1 MDSRRT
7 VCPKCPSGHAGYSG
21 KMGTAESPAC
31 WVLGHSAWGQR
42 LPSAGSVPQW
52 APRAAADWPRTGQP
66 ADGGRTRRGGG
77 ARQPCPRPI
86 ASQGP
91 SLTVLADSRGPLPSS
106 TRVPQSLSRG
116 PVSLP
121 ETASTPLSVTSRC
134 PIRRRAH
141 SPPPAGLGS
150 RGPRRAR
157 TCLDLAWAAVGPF
170 LRSTVTVS
178 QSLSAMAGRAG
189 KAVRP
194 AAPQQLLE
202 TRRRDVPSSL
212 GRFRRPLRARP
223 CSHWPATRGAGTS
236 LGSEPIRARLL

>member
-1 MDSRRT
+1 M
-7 VCPKCPSGHAGYSG
+7 
-21 KMGTAESPAC
+21 
-31 WVLGHSAWGQR
+31 L
-42 LPSAGSVPQW
+42 QW
-52 APRAAADWPRTGQP
+52 APRAASDWPGTGQP

-91 SLTVLADSRGPLPSS
+91 PLTVLADSLGPIPSS
-106 TRVPQSLSRG
+106 TRVPQCLSRG
-116 PVSLP
+116 PVSQP
-121 ETASTPLSVTSRC
+121 EAASTPPARPGAPL
-134 PIRRRAH
+134 RAH
-141 SPPPAGLGS
+141 PVPDPAPGPLPAHGLGS
-150 RGPRRAR
+150 QGPRRAR

-194 AAPQQLLE
+194 AAPRQLLE

-223 CSHWPATRGAGTS
+223 LDHRKSKRTP
-236 LGSEPIRARLL
+236 EKPLLLPHGLH